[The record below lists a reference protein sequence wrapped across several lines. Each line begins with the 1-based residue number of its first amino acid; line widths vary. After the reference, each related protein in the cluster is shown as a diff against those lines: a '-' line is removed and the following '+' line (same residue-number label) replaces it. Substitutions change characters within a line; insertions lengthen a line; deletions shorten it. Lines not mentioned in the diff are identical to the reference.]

1 MVESFWTR
9 KKYIILGANMRDLI
23 FGLIGGTALLM
34 YGVDKMGE
42 GLEKAS
48 GEMMK
53 KMLSIL
59 TGNVWSAFLVGT
71 FLTAL
76 VQSST
81 AITVLTVGFVN
92 AGLMK
97 LPQAVGIIYGAN
109 IGTTITAQLMAFSFN
124 FKLTEIA
131 LPVLGIGFTI
141 SYFAKNK
148 TAKNFGEA
156 LMGFGMM
163 FLGLKILNQGVPFM
177 QQSPTLRYFFQTYA
191 SIPIVGIILGAVA
204 TALVHSSAAT
214 VGLVIILGQA
224 GLLDLTSAVTI
235 MLGDNIGTCLTAQLA
250 SLSGNVHARRTAWAH
265 TLYNVFGVIVVSL
278 ILPYFVRA
286 IEIITLYLQ
295 PHGDIG
301 SQIANSHTFFNLFSA
316 LVYLPL
322 TKYYVKFLETV
333 IKGKED
339 DHEPHSIYLDKLLM
353 DNPAAA
359 FKATI
364 SEIIRG
370 AELTKAMLNNA
381 MDALFDNDREK
392 IEMVHKDEEVV
403 NQLQKDITVYMV
415 ELSKRPLSDANS
427 IIVHAMITSI
437 NNIERMGDHI
447 TDVAKLIEGKI
458 NRNLI
463 FSDAA
468 IEELKQLKELVI
480 WMYDN
485 TIILLKEK
493 NIELIKSTAE
503 LEDKVDELCKEL
515 ANNHIMRLEEGK
527 CNVESGVV
535 YLDII
540 NHFERIADHIY
551 KVSLL
556 SNDELQGIARVS
568 EKSTAGMTEV

>member
-1 MVESFWTR
+1 
-9 KKYIILGANMRDLI
+9 MRDLI

-34 YGVDKMGE
+34 YGVDTMGE

-59 TGNVWSAFLVGT
+59 TGRVWSAFLVGA

-97 LPQAVGIIYGAN
+97 LPQAIGIIYGAN
-109 IGTTITAQLMAFSFN
+109 IGTTITAQLMAFSFS

-131 LPVLGIGFTI
+131 LPVLGIGFGI

-148 TAKNFGEA
+148 TVKNIGNA

-163 FLGLKILNQGVPFM
+163 FLGLKILNQGIPFM
-177 QQSPTLRYFFQTYA
+177 RENETLRYFFEKYA
-191 SIPIVGIILGAVA
+191 SMPIIGILLGMVA

-214 VGLVIILGQA
+214 GGLVMVLGQA
-224 GLLDLTSAVTI
+224 GLIDLQAAICI
-235 MLGDNIGTCLTAQLA
+235 MLGDNIGTCVTAQLA
-250 SLSGNVHARRTAWAH
+250 SLSGNIHARRTAWAH
-265 TLYNVFGVIVVSL
+265 TLYNIIGVIVVAL
-278 ILPYFVRA
+278 ILPYFVRIVEA
-286 IEIITLYLQ
+286 TTIYLQ
-295 PHGDIG
+295 PNGDIG

-316 LVYLPL
+316 LVFLPI

-333 IKGKED
+333 IKGKGV
-339 DHEPHSIYLDKLLM
+339 DHENRSIYLDKLLL
-353 DNPAAA
+353 DTPAAA
-359 FKATI
+359 IKASV
-364 SEIIRG
+364 SELIRG
-370 AELTKAMLNNA
+370 AEIAKIMLNNA
-381 MDALFDNDREK
+381 AEALFENDEK
-392 IEMVHKDEEVV
+392 KLELVHKDEEVV
-403 NQLQKDITVYMV
+403 NQLQKDVTVYMV
-415 ELSKRPLSDANS
+415 ELSKRLLSDTES
-427 IIVHAMITSI
+427 ITVTAMINSI
-437 NNIERMGDHI
+437 NNIERMGDHTEDI
-447 TDVAKLIEGKI
+447 ARLIKSKI
-458 NRNLI
+458 DKNLI

-468 IEELKQLKELVI
+468 TDELKHLLELVT

-485 TIILLKEK
+485 TIILLKDK
-493 NIELIKSTAE
+493 NPELAKSTAE
-503 LEDKVDELCKEL
+503 LEDKVDELCKDL
-515 ANNHIMRLEEGK
+515 ANHHIARLEAGK

-535 YLDII
+535 FLDII

-556 SNDELQGIARVS
+556 SKDELQGVFRA
-568 EKSTAGMTEV
+568 EAK

>member
-1 MVESFWTR
+1 
-9 KKYIILGANMRDLI
+9 MRDLI

>member
-1 MVESFWTR
+1 
-9 KKYIILGANMRDLI
+9 MRDLI

-109 IGTTITAQLMAFSFN
+109 IGTTITAQLMAFSFS

-204 TALVHSSAAT
+204 TAMVHSSAAT

-224 GLLDLTSAVTI
+224 GLLDLTTAVTI

-250 SLSGNVHARRTAWAH
+250 SLSGNIQARRTAWAH

-278 ILPYFVRA
+278 FLPYFVRTV
-286 IEIITLYLQ
+286 EIITLYFQ
-295 PHGDIG
+295 PNGGIG

-339 DHEPHSIYLDKLLM
+339 EHEPQSIYLDKLLM

-370 AELTKAMLNNA
+370 AELTKTMLNNA

-392 IEMVHKDEEVV
+392 IELVHKDEEVV

-493 NIELIKSTAE
+493 NTELIKSTAE
-503 LEDKVDELCKEL
+503 LEDKVDELCKDL

-568 EKSTAGMTEV
+568 EKSTVGMIEA